1 MPKLLPADRRQ
12 TTKLTLPSTKLHPED
27 PAWVE
32 IYTEVLAG
40 DMEVMADAFELK
52 GHASLIGV
60 VNLIKDWNFEDEDGN
75 KSEINI
81 ENLRRLTRDDFI
93 FLSDEIVKI
102 KQPESLTEDVKK
114 N

>member
-1 MPKLLPADRRQ
+1 MPKLQIADKRK
-12 TTKLTLPSTKLHPED
+12 TNKITLPSSTKED

-40 DMEVMADAFELK
+40 DMEVMADAFELR

-60 VNLIKDWNFEDEDGN
+60 LNLIKDWNFEDENGI
-75 KSEINI
+75 KAEINI
-81 ENLRRLTRDDFI
+81 ENLRRLTRDDFQY
-93 FLSDEIVKI
+93 LSNEIGKI
-102 KQPESLTEDVKK
+102 KQPESLTENVKK

>member
-1 MPKLLPADRRQ
+1 MPKLQIADKRP
-12 TTKLTLPSTKLHPED
+12 TNKLNLPSSTKED

-40 DMEVMADAFELK
+40 DMEVMADAFELR

-60 VNLIKDWNFEDEDGN
+60 LNLIKDWNFEDENGRKAD
-75 KSEINI
+75 INI
-81 ENLRRLTRDDFI
+81 ENLRRLSRDDFNY
-93 FLSDEIVKI
+93 LSNEIGKI
-102 KQPESLTEDVKK
+102 KQPESITADVKK